1 MWTSH
6 AECKTFISDCW
17 NENVVGCPMFI
28 LNTKLKNLKHKL
40 KIWNKQVFGNIHDY
54 VNEAEKNLD
63 NIHNQIQSSGH
74 ADDLHNLEKLAH
86 LKLDDALNKQ
96 NIFWHEKA
104 QLSWHVDGDR
114 NTKYFQSFQ
123 NQEQNKNYLFS
134 QD

>member
-96 NIFWHEKA
+96 
-104 QLSWHVDGDR
+104 
-114 NTKYFQSFQ
+114 
-123 NQEQNKNYLFS
+123 YLLA
-134 QD
+134 

>member
-1 MWTSH
+1 
-6 AECKTFISDCW
+6 
-17 NENVVGCPMFI
+17 MFI